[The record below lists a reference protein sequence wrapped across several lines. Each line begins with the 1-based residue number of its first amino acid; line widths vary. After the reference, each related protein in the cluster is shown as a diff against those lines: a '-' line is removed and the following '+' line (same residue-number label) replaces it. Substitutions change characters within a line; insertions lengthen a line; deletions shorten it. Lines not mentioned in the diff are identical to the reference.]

1 MKGMDSNAKELSE
14 AEKEMTNRIF
24 KALKGNDEQEQAL
37 KPMIT
42 NTLPESKLEG
52 YISSPSE
59 NPQSKPIEKIA
70 TETLLDEL
78 FYNENHQ
85 TLGGIPFGSQFGV
98 LGLADSGKS
107 ILVQEIALKLSH
119 KGKHILFITS
129 EDIWNIS
136 SPRLD
141 LESRCKQKAEILGL
155 EWNKIRENLT
165 VMDTITHSELRSWST
180 FAETYRYICET
191 RKIDFVIIDSITL
204 LETYRGALKYRLLE
218 LIRYNQIHGITAL
231 YVCQR
236 SMDEWDSYKIAGGM
250 GIAHNLD
257 GTIVVDFGKAWN
269 SQVKYDLNV
278 KQGTF
283 VRIIRIFGNRL
294 GDFDRRYHEVEITN
308 NGFLRFKT
316 SLQQPTQT

>member
-1 MKGMDSNAKELSE
+1 VPKTEIE
-14 AEKEMTNRIF
+14 AEMVKKLLE
-24 KALKGNDEQEQAL
+24 ALQGNNSESWESAL

-42 NTLPESKLEG
+42 NTLTKNKLEG
-52 YISSPSE
+52 YISTPSE

-85 TLGGIPFGSQFGV
+85 ALGGIPFGSQFGV

-107 ILVQEIALKLSH
+107 ILVQEIALKLAH
-119 KGKHILFITS
+119 KGKHILFISS
-129 EDIWNIS
+129 EDAWS
-136 SPRLD
+136 LPSPRLD
-141 LESRCKQKAEILGL
+141 LENRCKQKAEILGL
-155 EWNKIRENLT
+155 EWSKIRENLT
-165 VMDTITHSELRSWST
+165 VMDTIVHSELRNWSC

-218 LIRYNQIHGITAL
+218 LIRYNQMHGITAL

-257 GTIVVDFGKAWN
+257 GMIVIDFGKAWN
-269 SQVKYDLNV
+269 HQIKHDLNV
-278 KQGTF
+278 KQGTV
-283 VRIIRIFGNRL
+283 VRIVRIFGNRL
-294 GDFDRRYHEVEITN
+294 GDFDRKYHEIEITN
-308 NGFLRFKT
+308 NGLLRLKT
-316 SLQQPTQT
+316 PQPTQT